1 MIQWKEPHL
10 GGTRLASQWRVE
22 SCQWRVYPQRE
33 RRIGGLLLEQLTEPV
48 FRVKCADFLHFE
60 SHIASEGRRT
70 SRNTIQVAVFRPL
83 FGQTSRSATG
93 GRSRVKDNWGILV
106 RPCLQS
112 RRDHGELPG
121 ATIAPSITLDH

>member
-1 MIQWKEPHL
+1 MEGAAPWRNAPREPVA
-10 GGTRLASQWRVE
+10 GGELPMARLSAARTPDRRSPTRA
-22 SCQWRVYPQRE
+22 
-33 RRIGGLLLEQLTEPV
+33 THEPV

-112 RRDHGELPG
+112 RRDHGRV
-121 ATIAPSITLDH
+121 